1 MRSTCMGRGSP
12 GNLEV
17 MRCLALALL
26 WLAGSA
32 TAATAEP
39 LTLVA
44 WAPGYP
50 GTTEQAQP
58 SMDAFAEGV
67 AAAAGWAREEFR
79 AVYYPKVEDGRE
91 RLAAGDAALVI
102 VPLPVYLEFGES
114 LELRP
119 LLRVVQEGGHEETW
133 SLVAHRGALN
143 SASDL
148 SGWSLEG
155 VAGFSP
161 RFVRRVL
168 ASWGT
173 LPADVEIGFNA
184 RVLSVL
190 RKAARGEPVAALLD
204 RAQAEALERL
214 PFAADLEVVA
224 ISAPMISSLVCAVG
238 DRLSED
244 RERVLVQALQ
254 GLDESGRGNELLA
267 TIRIVRFE
275 ALGEGEL
282 AGVQRLW
289 GDAAD

>member
-1 MRSTCMGRGSP
+1 
-12 GNLEV
+12 

-26 WLAGSA
+26 WLAGPA

-58 SMDAFAEGV
+58 SMDEFAQGV
-67 AAAAGWAREEFR
+67 AAAAGWAAEEFH

-91 RLAAGDAALVI
+91 RLATGDAALVI
-102 VPLPVYLEFGES
+102 VPLPVYLEFGEG
-114 LELRP
+114 LDLRP
-119 LLRVVQEGGHEETW
+119 LLRVVQEGGDEEIW
-133 SLVAHRGALN
+133 SLVAHKGALN

-161 RFVRRVL
+161 RFVTRVL

-190 RKAARGEPVAALLD
+190 RKAAKGEPVAALLD

-224 ISAPMISSLVCAVG
+224 VSAPMISSLVCAVG
-238 DRLSED
+238 DRLPED
-244 RERVLVQALQ
+244 RERTLVQALQ
-254 GLDESGRGNELLA
+254 ELDESGHGDELLA

-275 ALGEGEL
+275 AFGEGAL
-282 AGVQRLW
+282 AGVHRLW

>member
-1 MRSTCMGRGSP
+1 
-12 GNLEV
+12 
-17 MRCLALALL
+17 MRCLALALF

-39 LTLVA
+39 LTLMA

-58 SMDAFAEGV
+58 SMDEFAQGV
-67 AAAAGWAREEFR
+67 AAAAGWAPEEFL
-79 AVYYPKVEDGRE
+79 AVYYPKVADGRE
-91 RLAAGDAALVI
+91 RLAAGAAAVVM
-102 VPLPVYLEFGES
+102 VPLPVYLEFGKS
-114 LELRP
+114 LDLRP
-119 LLRVVQEGGHEETW
+119 LLRVVQEGGGEETW
-133 SLVAHRGALN
+133 SLVAHKGALN
-143 SASDL
+143 NASDL

-161 RFVRRVL
+161 RFVTRVL
-168 ASWGT
+168 ANWGT

-190 RKAARGEPVAALLD
+190 RKAAAGEQVAALLD

-224 ISAPMISSLVCAVG
+224 VSAPMISSLVCAVG
-238 DRLSED
+238 DRLPED
-244 RERVLVQALQ
+244 RERTLIQALQ
-254 GLDESGRGNELLA
+254 QLDGSTHGDELLA

-275 ALGEGEL
+275 ALGEGAL
-282 AGVQRLW
+282 AGVHRLW

>member
-1 MRSTCMGRGSP
+1 
-12 GNLEV
+12 
-17 MRCLALALL
+17 MRCLALALF

-32 TAATAEP
+32 NVATAEP
-39 LTLVA
+39 LTLAA

-58 SMDAFAEGV
+58 SMDEFAQGV
-67 AAAAGWAREEFR
+67 AAAAGWAPEEFR

-91 RLAAGDAALVI
+91 RLAAGAAALVL
-102 VPLPVYLEFGES
+102 VPLPVYLEFGKS
-114 LELRP
+114 LDLRP
-119 LLRVVQEGGHEETW
+119 LLRVVQEGGDEEIW
-133 SLVAHRGALN
+133 SLVAHKGALN

-161 RFVRRVL
+161 RFVTRVL
-168 ASWGT
+168 ANWGT
-173 LPADVEIGFNA
+173 LPADVKIGFNA

-190 RKAARGEPVAALLD
+190 RKAAQGEQVAALLD

-224 ISAPMISSLVCAVG
+224 VSAPMISSLVCAVG
-238 DRLSED
+238 DRLPED
-244 RERVLVQALQ
+244 RERTLIQVLQE
-254 GLDESGRGNELLA
+254 LDGSARGDELLA

-275 ALGEGEL
+275 ALGEGAL
-282 AGVQRLW
+282 AGVRREW
-289 GDAAD
+289 GEAAY